1 MKKVNIYLISL
12 AMMAFS
18 CSKEFSSDEYGGYEM
33 LTDYMLIEY
42 QVGAALRSITESG
55 SYRFFDPGNS
65 LWSATLE
72 THDHE
77 SGGLTE
83 SVDWYVSNGGNNE
96 VLART
101 VSRSEMYDGPVG
113 LPRMDISMSL
123 VEAGGLVGGYQGGNT
138 IIHRMVLKLTDG
150 RTFSTE
156 SVSGSLTQSYFKSPF
171 QYRKTITCFM
181 DAGIVTAVPGLYTVN
196 MTDSWGDGWNGGSY
210 SVTQGCAG
218 CAAGGSGT
226 LDIKA
231 AIDTSYLLGV
241 KFSPSTKGALGVY
254 AKAGMLFW
262 DVDYTATGAQL
273 TYDGTAK
280 SGRFL
285 EVDGRDLYMA
295 LGVSYAVG
303 KNSSFA
309 FDYMSS
315 KIHDSD
321 IKGYSLTWIQS
332 F

>member
-1 MKKVNIYLISL
+1 
-12 AMMAFS
+12 MALS

-33 LTDYMLIEY
+33 LTDYMLKEY
-42 QVGAALRSITESG
+42 QVGAALRTITESG

-83 SVDWYVSNGGNNE
+83 SVEWYVSNGGNNE

-196 MTDSWGDGWNGGSY
+196 MTDSWGDGWNGA
-210 SVTQGCAG
+210 SVVM
-218 CAAGGSGT
+218 T
-226 LDIKA
+226 LD
-231 AIDTSYLLGV
+231 G
-241 KFSPSTKGALGVY
+241 
-254 AKAGMLFW
+254 
-262 DVDYTATGAQL
+262 VDYSTSFATGSAD
-273 TYDGTAK
+273 TKVFEVPAGSATMGFKFVAGAWD
-280 SGRFL
+280 S
-285 EVDGRDLYMA
+285 EVDFNIVYSKLDGSNSQMA
-295 LGVSYAVG
+295 LPNVGASPPTGYYALSVC
-303 KNSSFA
+303 
-309 FDYMSS
+309 
-315 KIHDSD
+315 
-321 IKGYSLTWIQS
+321 Q
-332 F
+332 

>member
-1 MKKVNIYLISL
+1 MKKINIYLISL

-33 LTDYMLIEY
+33 LTDYMLKEY
-42 QVGAALRSITESG
+42 QVGAALRTITESG

-72 THDHE
+72 PHDHE

-181 DAGIVTAVPGLYTVN
+181 DAGIVAAVPGLYTVN
-196 MTDSWGDGWNGGSY
+196 MTDSWGDGWNG
-210 SVTQGCAG
+210 
-218 CAAGGSGT
+218 AAVVMT
-226 LDIKA
+226 LD
-231 AIDTSYLLGV
+231 G
-241 KFSPSTKGALGVY
+241 
-254 AKAGMLFW
+254 
-262 DVDYTATGAQL
+262 VDYSTSFNSGSADTIVFEVPTSASTMGFKFVAGAWDSEVDFNIVYSKLDGSNSQTALPNVGASPATG
-273 TYDGTAK
+273 Y
-280 SGRFL
+280 
-285 EVDGRDLYMA
+285 YA
-295 LGVSYAVG
+295 LSVC
-303 KNSSFA
+303 
-309 FDYMSS
+309 
-315 KIHDSD
+315 
-321 IKGYSLTWIQS
+321 Q
-332 F
+332 

>member
-33 LTDYMLIEY
+33 LTDYMLKEY
-42 QVGAALRSITESG
+42 QVGAALRTITESG

-196 MTDSWGDGWNGGSY
+196 MTDSWGDGWNG
-210 SVTQGCAG
+210 
-218 CAAGGSGT
+218 AAVVMT
-226 LDIKA
+226 LD
-231 AIDTSYLLGV
+231 G
-241 KFSPSTKGALGVY
+241 
-254 AKAGMLFW
+254 
-262 DVDYTATGAQL
+262 VDYSTSFSTGSADTIVFEVPTGSATMGFKFVAGAW
-273 TYDGTAK
+273 D
-280 SGRFL
+280 S
-285 EVDGRDLYMA
+285 EVDFNIVYSKLDGSNSQTA
-295 LGVSYAVG
+295 LPNVGASPPTGYYALSVC
-303 KNSSFA
+303 
-309 FDYMSS
+309 
-315 KIHDSD
+315 
-321 IKGYSLTWIQS
+321 Q
-332 F
+332 

>member
-12 AMMAFS
+12 AMMALS

-33 LTDYMLIEY
+33 LTDYMLKEY
-42 QVGAALRSITESG
+42 QVGAALRTITESG

-83 SVDWYVSNGGNNE
+83 SVEWYVSNGGNNE

-196 MTDSWGDGWNGGSY
+196 MTDSWGDGWNGA
-210 SVTQGCAG
+210 SVVM
-218 CAAGGSGT
+218 T
-226 LDIKA
+226 LD
-231 AIDTSYLLGV
+231 G
-241 KFSPSTKGALGVY
+241 
-254 AKAGMLFW
+254 
-262 DVDYTATGAQL
+262 VDYSTSFATGSAD
-273 TYDGTAK
+273 TKVFEVPAGSATMGFKFVAGAWD
-280 SGRFL
+280 S
-285 EVDGRDLYMA
+285 EVDFNIVYSKLDGSNSQMA
-295 LGVSYAVG
+295 LPNVGASPPTGYYALSVC
-303 KNSSFA
+303 
-309 FDYMSS
+309 
-315 KIHDSD
+315 
-321 IKGYSLTWIQS
+321 Q
-332 F
+332 

>member
-1 MKKVNIYLISL
+1 MKKINIYLISL

-33 LTDYMLIEY
+33 LTDYMLKEY
-42 QVGAALRSITESG
+42 QVGAALRTITESG

-72 THDHE
+72 PHDHE

-101 VSRSEMYDGPVG
+101 VSRSEMYEGPVG

-181 DAGIVTAVPGLYTVN
+181 DAGIVAAVPGLYTVN
-196 MTDSWGDGWNGGSY
+196 MTDSWGDGWNG
-210 SVTQGCAG
+210 
-218 CAAGGSGT
+218 AAVVMT
-226 LDIKA
+226 LD
-231 AIDTSYLLGV
+231 G
-241 KFSPSTKGALGVY
+241 
-254 AKAGMLFW
+254 
-262 DVDYTATGAQL
+262 VDYSTSFTSGSADTIVFEVPTGSATMGFKFVAGAW
-273 TYDGTAK
+273 D
-280 SGRFL
+280 S
-285 EVDGRDLYMA
+285 EVDFNIVYSKLDGSNSQTA
-295 LGVSYAVG
+295 LPNVGASPPTGYYALSVC
-303 KNSSFA
+303 
-309 FDYMSS
+309 
-315 KIHDSD
+315 
-321 IKGYSLTWIQS
+321 Q
-332 F
+332 

>member
-1 MKKVNIYLISL
+1 
-12 AMMAFS
+12 MAFS

-33 LTDYMLIEY
+33 LTDYMLKEY
-42 QVGAALRSITESG
+42 QVGAALRTITESG

-196 MTDSWGDGWNGGSY
+196 MTDSWGDGWNGA
-210 SVTQGCAG
+210 SVVM
-218 CAAGGSGT
+218 T
-226 LDIKA
+226 LD
-231 AIDTSYLLGV
+231 G
-241 KFSPSTKGALGVY
+241 
-254 AKAGMLFW
+254 
-262 DVDYTATGAQL
+262 VDYSTSFSTGSADTKVFEVPVGSATMGFKFVAGAW
-273 TYDGTAK
+273 D
-280 SGRFL
+280 S
-285 EVDGRDLYMA
+285 EVDFNIVFSKLDGSNSQTA
-295 LGVSYAVG
+295 LPNVGASPPTGYYALSVC
-303 KNSSFA
+303 
-309 FDYMSS
+309 
-315 KIHDSD
+315 
-321 IKGYSLTWIQS
+321 Q
-332 F
+332 

>member
-1 MKKVNIYLISL
+1 MKKINIYLISL

-33 LTDYMLIEY
+33 LTDYMLKEY
-42 QVGAALRSITESG
+42 QVGAALRTISESG

-72 THDHE
+72 PHDHQ

-123 VEAGGLVGGYQGGNT
+123 TEAGGLVGGYQGGNT

-181 DAGIVTAVPGLYTVN
+181 DAGIVAAVPGLYTVN
-196 MTDSWGDGWNGGSY
+196 MTDSWGDGWNG
-210 SVTQGCAG
+210 
-218 CAAGGSGT
+218 AAVVMT
-226 LDIKA
+226 LD
-231 AIDTSYLLGV
+231 G
-241 KFSPSTKGALGVY
+241 
-254 AKAGMLFW
+254 
-262 DVDYTATGAQL
+262 VDYSTSFNSGSADTIVFEVPAGSSTMGFKFVAGAW
-273 TYDGTAK
+273 D
-280 SGRFL
+280 S
-285 EVDGRDLYMA
+285 EVDFNIVFSKLDGSNSQTA
-295 LGVSYAVG
+295 LPNVGASPPTGYYALSVC
-303 KNSSFA
+303 
-309 FDYMSS
+309 
-315 KIHDSD
+315 
-321 IKGYSLTWIQS
+321 Q
-332 F
+332 

>member
-33 LTDYMLIEY
+33 LTDYMLKEY
-42 QVGAALRSITESG
+42 QVGAALRTITESG

-72 THDHE
+72 PHDHE

-101 VSRSEMYDGPVG
+101 VSRSEMYEGPVG

-181 DAGIVTAVPGLYTVN
+181 DAGIVAAVPGLYTVN
-196 MTDSWGDGWNGGSY
+196 MTDSWGDGWNG
-210 SVTQGCAG
+210 
-218 CAAGGSGT
+218 AAVVMT
-226 LDIKA
+226 LD
-231 AIDTSYLLGV
+231 G
-241 KFSPSTKGALGVY
+241 
-254 AKAGMLFW
+254 
-262 DVDYTATGAQL
+262 VDYSTSFNSGSADTIVFEVPTSASTMGFKFVAGAW
-273 TYDGTAK
+273 D
-280 SGRFL
+280 S
-285 EVDGRDLYMA
+285 EVDFNIVYSKLDGSNSQTA
-295 LGVSYAVG
+295 LPNVGASPPTGYYALSVC
-303 KNSSFA
+303 
-309 FDYMSS
+309 
-315 KIHDSD
+315 
-321 IKGYSLTWIQS
+321 Q
-332 F
+332 

>member
-1 MKKVNIYLISL
+1 
-12 AMMAFS
+12 MAFS

-33 LTDYMLIEY
+33 LTDYMLKEY
-42 QVGAALRSITESG
+42 QVGAALRTITESG

-123 VEAGGLVGGYQGGNT
+123 TEAGGLVGGYQGGNT

-181 DAGIVTAVPGLYTVN
+181 DAGIVAAVPGLYTVN
-196 MTDSWGDGWNGGSY
+196 MTDSWGDGWNG
-210 SVTQGCAG
+210 
-218 CAAGGSGT
+218 AAVVMT
-226 LDIKA
+226 LD
-231 AIDTSYLLGV
+231 G
-241 KFSPSTKGALGVY
+241 
-254 AKAGMLFW
+254 
-262 DVDYTATGAQL
+262 VDYSTSFNSGSADTIVFEVPAGSSTMGFKFVAGAWDSEVDFNIVFSKLDGSNSQTALPNVGASPATG
-273 TYDGTAK
+273 Y
-280 SGRFL
+280 
-285 EVDGRDLYMA
+285 YA
-295 LGVSYAVG
+295 LSVC
-303 KNSSFA
+303 
-309 FDYMSS
+309 
-315 KIHDSD
+315 
-321 IKGYSLTWIQS
+321 Q
-332 F
+332 

>member
-1 MKKVNIYLISL
+1 
-12 AMMAFS
+12 MAFS

-33 LTDYMLIEY
+33 LTDYMLKEY
-42 QVGAALRSITESG
+42 QVGAALRTITESG

-83 SVDWYVSNGGNNE
+83 SVEWYVSNGGNNE

-181 DAGIVTAVPGLYTVN
+181 DAGIVAAVPGLYTVN
-196 MTDSWGDGWNGGSY
+196 MTDSWGDGWNG
-210 SVTQGCAG
+210 
-218 CAAGGSGT
+218 AAVVMT
-226 LDIKA
+226 LD
-231 AIDTSYLLGV
+231 G
-241 KFSPSTKGALGVY
+241 
-254 AKAGMLFW
+254 
-262 DVDYTATGAQL
+262 VDYSTSFASGSADTIVFEVPAGSATMGFKFVAGAW
-273 TYDGTAK
+273 D
-280 SGRFL
+280 S
-285 EVDGRDLYMA
+285 EVDFNIVYSKLDGSNSQTA
-295 LGVSYAVG
+295 LPNVGASPPTGYYALSVC
-303 KNSSFA
+303 
-309 FDYMSS
+309 
-315 KIHDSD
+315 
-321 IKGYSLTWIQS
+321 Q
-332 F
+332 

>member
-1 MKKVNIYLISL
+1 
-12 AMMAFS
+12 MAFS

-33 LTDYMLIEY
+33 LTDYMLKEY
-42 QVGAALRSITESG
+42 QVGAALRTITESG

-101 VSRSEMYDGPVG
+101 VSRSEMYEGPVG

-181 DAGIVTAVPGLYTVN
+181 DAGIVAAVPGLYTVN
-196 MTDSWGDGWNGGSY
+196 MTDSWGDGWNG
-210 SVTQGCAG
+210 
-218 CAAGGSGT
+218 AAVVMT
-226 LDIKA
+226 LD
-231 AIDTSYLLGV
+231 G
-241 KFSPSTKGALGVY
+241 
-254 AKAGMLFW
+254 
-262 DVDYTATGAQL
+262 VDYSTSFASGSADTIVFEVPAGSATMGFKFVAGAW
-273 TYDGTAK
+273 D
-280 SGRFL
+280 S
-285 EVDGRDLYMA
+285 EVDFNIVYSKLDGSNSQTA
-295 LGVSYAVG
+295 LPNVGASPPTGYYALSVC
-303 KNSSFA
+303 
-309 FDYMSS
+309 
-315 KIHDSD
+315 
-321 IKGYSLTWIQS
+321 Q
-332 F
+332 

>member
-1 MKKVNIYLISL
+1 MKKINIYLISL

-33 LTDYMLIEY
+33 LTDYMLKEY
-42 QVGAALRSITESG
+42 QVGAALRTITESG

-72 THDHE
+72 PHDHE

-196 MTDSWGDGWNGGSY
+196 MTDSWGDGWNGAAVVMTLDGVDY
-210 SVTQGCAG
+210 STSFN
-218 CAAGGSGT
+218 GGS
-226 LDIKA
+226 A
-231 AIDTSYLLGV
+231 DTIVFEVPVGSTTMGF
-241 KFSPSTKGALGVY
+241 KFVAGA
-254 AKAGMLFW
+254 W
-262 DVDYTATGAQL
+262 D
-273 TYDGTAK
+273 
-280 SGRFL
+280 S
-285 EVDGRDLYMA
+285 EVDFNIVFSKLDGSNSQTA
-295 LGVSYAVG
+295 LPNVGASPPTGYYALSVC
-303 KNSSFA
+303 
-309 FDYMSS
+309 
-315 KIHDSD
+315 
-321 IKGYSLTWIQS
+321 Q
-332 F
+332 

>member
-1 MKKVNIYLISL
+1 
-12 AMMAFS
+12 MALS

-33 LTDYMLIEY
+33 LTDYMLKEY
-42 QVGAALRSITESG
+42 QVGAALRTITESG

-196 MTDSWGDGWNGGSY
+196 MTDSWGDGWNGA
-210 SVTQGCAG
+210 SVVM
-218 CAAGGSGT
+218 T
-226 LDIKA
+226 LD
-231 AIDTSYLLGV
+231 G
-241 KFSPSTKGALGVY
+241 
-254 AKAGMLFW
+254 
-262 DVDYTATGAQL
+262 VDYSATIAN
-273 TYDGTAK
+273 GTANTEVFEVPAGSATMGFK
-280 SGRFL
+280 FLSGAWDS
-285 EVDGRDLYMA
+285 EVDFNIVYSKLDGSNSQMA
-295 LGVSYAVG
+295 LPNVGASPPTGYYALSVC
-303 KNSSFA
+303 
-309 FDYMSS
+309 
-315 KIHDSD
+315 
-321 IKGYSLTWIQS
+321 Q
-332 F
+332 

>member
-33 LTDYMLIEY
+33 LTDYMLKEY
-42 QVGAALRSITESG
+42 QVGAALRTITESG

-83 SVDWYVSNGGNNE
+83 SVEWYVSNGGNNE

-181 DAGIVTAVPGLYTVN
+181 DAGIVAAVPGLYTVN
-196 MTDSWGDGWNGGSY
+196 MTDSWGDGWNG
-210 SVTQGCAG
+210 
-218 CAAGGSGT
+218 AAVVMT
-226 LDIKA
+226 LD
-231 AIDTSYLLGV
+231 G
-241 KFSPSTKGALGVY
+241 
-254 AKAGMLFW
+254 
-262 DVDYTATGAQL
+262 VDYSTSFNSGSADTIVFEVPAGSSTMGFKFVAGAW
-273 TYDGTAK
+273 D
-280 SGRFL
+280 S
-285 EVDGRDLYMA
+285 EVDFNIVYSKLDGSNSQTA
-295 LGVSYAVG
+295 LPNVGASPPTGYYALSVC
-303 KNSSFA
+303 
-309 FDYMSS
+309 
-315 KIHDSD
+315 
-321 IKGYSLTWIQS
+321 Q
-332 F
+332 

>member
-1 MKKVNIYLISL
+1 
-12 AMMAFS
+12 MAFS

-33 LTDYMLIEY
+33 LTDYMLKEY
-42 QVGAALRSITESG
+42 QVGAALRTITESG

-196 MTDSWGDGWNGGSY
+196 MTDSWGDGWNGA
-210 SVTQGCAG
+210 SVVM
-218 CAAGGSGT
+218 T
-226 LDIKA
+226 LD
-231 AIDTSYLLGV
+231 G
-241 KFSPSTKGALGVY
+241 
-254 AKAGMLFW
+254 
-262 DVDYTATGAQL
+262 VDYSTSFATGSAD
-273 TYDGTAK
+273 TKVFEVPAGSSTMGFKFVAGAWD
-280 SGRFL
+280 S
-285 EVDGRDLYMA
+285 EVDFNIVYSKLDGSNSQTA
-295 LGVSYAVG
+295 LPNVGASPPTGYYALSVC
-303 KNSSFA
+303 
-309 FDYMSS
+309 
-315 KIHDSD
+315 
-321 IKGYSLTWIQS
+321 Q
-332 F
+332 

>member
-33 LTDYMLIEY
+33 LTDYMLKEY
-42 QVGAALRSITESG
+42 QVGAALRTITESG

-196 MTDSWGDGWNGGSY
+196 MTDSWGDGWNG
-210 SVTQGCAG
+210 
-218 CAAGGSGT
+218 AAVVMT
-226 LDIKA
+226 LD
-231 AIDTSYLLGV
+231 G
-241 KFSPSTKGALGVY
+241 
-254 AKAGMLFW
+254 
-262 DVDYTATGAQL
+262 VDYSTSFSTGSADTIVFEVPAGSATMGFKFVAGAW
-273 TYDGTAK
+273 D
-280 SGRFL
+280 S
-285 EVDGRDLYMA
+285 EVDFNIVYSKLDGSNSQTA
-295 LGVSYAVG
+295 LPNVGASPPTGYYALSVC
-303 KNSSFA
+303 
-309 FDYMSS
+309 
-315 KIHDSD
+315 
-321 IKGYSLTWIQS
+321 Q
-332 F
+332 

>member
-1 MKKVNIYLISL
+1 
-12 AMMAFS
+12 MMAFS

-33 LTDYMLIEY
+33 LTDYMLKEY
-42 QVGAALRSITESG
+42 QVGAALRTITESG

-181 DAGIVTAVPGLYTVN
+181 DAGIVAAVPGLYTVN
-196 MTDSWGDGWNGGSY
+196 MTDSWGDGWNGASVVMTLDGVDY
-210 SVTQGCAG
+210 STSFN
-218 CAAGGSGT
+218 GGSS
-226 LDIKA
+226 
-231 AIDTSYLLGV
+231 DTKVFEVPVGSTTMGF
-241 KFSPSTKGALGVY
+241 KFVAGA
-254 AKAGMLFW
+254 W
-262 DVDYTATGAQL
+262 D
-273 TYDGTAK
+273 
-280 SGRFL
+280 S
-285 EVDGRDLYMA
+285 EVDFNIVFSKLDGSNSQTA
-295 LGVSYAVG
+295 LPNVGASPPTGYYALSVC
-303 KNSSFA
+303 
-309 FDYMSS
+309 
-315 KIHDSD
+315 
-321 IKGYSLTWIQS
+321 Q
-332 F
+332 

>member
-33 LTDYMLIEY
+33 LTDYMLKEY
-42 QVGAALRSITESG
+42 QVGAALRTITESG

-181 DAGIVTAVPGLYTVN
+181 DAGIVAAVPGLYTVN
-196 MTDSWGDGWNGGSY
+196 MTDSWGDGWNG
-210 SVTQGCAG
+210 
-218 CAAGGSGT
+218 AAVVMT
-226 LDIKA
+226 LD
-231 AIDTSYLLGV
+231 G
-241 KFSPSTKGALGVY
+241 
-254 AKAGMLFW
+254 
-262 DVDYTATGAQL
+262 VDYSTSFSTGSADTIVFEVPAGSATMGFKFVAGAW
-273 TYDGTAK
+273 D
-280 SGRFL
+280 S
-285 EVDGRDLYMA
+285 EVDFNIVYSKLDGSNSQTA
-295 LGVSYAVG
+295 LPNVGASPPTGYYALSVC
-303 KNSSFA
+303 
-309 FDYMSS
+309 
-315 KIHDSD
+315 
-321 IKGYSLTWIQS
+321 Q
-332 F
+332 

>member
-33 LTDYMLIEY
+33 LTDYMLKEY
-42 QVGAALRSITESG
+42 QVGAALRTITESG

-181 DAGIVTAVPGLYTVN
+181 DAGIVAAVPGLYTVN
-196 MTDSWGDGWNGGSY
+196 MTDSWGDGWNGASVVMTLDGVDY
-210 SVTQGCAG
+210 STSFN
-218 CAAGGSGT
+218 GGSS
-226 LDIKA
+226 
-231 AIDTSYLLGV
+231 DTKVFEVPVGSTTMGF
-241 KFSPSTKGALGVY
+241 KFVAGA
-254 AKAGMLFW
+254 W
-262 DVDYTATGAQL
+262 D
-273 TYDGTAK
+273 
-280 SGRFL
+280 S
-285 EVDGRDLYMA
+285 EVDFNIVYSKLDGSNSQTA
-295 LGVSYAVG
+295 LPNVGASPPTGYYALSVC
-303 KNSSFA
+303 
-309 FDYMSS
+309 
-315 KIHDSD
+315 
-321 IKGYSLTWIQS
+321 Q
-332 F
+332 

>member
-18 CSKEFSSDEYGGYEM
+18 CSKEFGSDEYGGYEM
-33 LTDYMLIEY
+33 LTDYMLKEY
-42 QVGAALRSITESG
+42 QVGAALRTITESG

-181 DAGIVTAVPGLYTVN
+181 DAGIVAAVPGLYTVN
-196 MTDSWGDGWNGGSY
+196 MTDSWGDGWNGAAVVMTLDGVDYSTSFNGGSADTI
-210 SVTQGCAG
+210 VFEVPAG
-218 CAAGGSGT
+218 SATMGFKFVAGAWDSEVDFNIVFSKLDGSNSQTALPNVGASPAAG
-226 LDIKA
+226 
-231 AIDTSYLLGV
+231 YY
-241 KFSPSTKGALGVY
+241 ALSVC
-254 AKAGMLFW
+254 
-262 DVDYTATGAQL
+262 Q
-273 TYDGTAK
+273 
-280 SGRFL
+280 
-285 EVDGRDLYMA
+285 
-295 LGVSYAVG
+295 
-303 KNSSFA
+303 
-309 FDYMSS
+309 
-315 KIHDSD
+315 
-321 IKGYSLTWIQS
+321 
-332 F
+332 

>member
-1 MKKVNIYLISL
+1 MKKINIYLISL

-33 LTDYMLIEY
+33 LTDYMLKEY
-42 QVGAALRSITESG
+42 QVGAALRTITESG

-101 VSRSEMYDGPVG
+101 VSRSEMYEGPVG

-181 DAGIVTAVPGLYTVN
+181 DAGIVAAVPGLYTVN
-196 MTDSWGDGWNGGSY
+196 MTDSWGDGWNG
-210 SVTQGCAG
+210 
-218 CAAGGSGT
+218 AAVVMT
-226 LDIKA
+226 LD
-231 AIDTSYLLGV
+231 G
-241 KFSPSTKGALGVY
+241 
-254 AKAGMLFW
+254 
-262 DVDYTATGAQL
+262 VDYSTSFNSGSADTIVFEVPTSASTMGFKFVAGAW
-273 TYDGTAK
+273 D
-280 SGRFL
+280 S
-285 EVDGRDLYMA
+285 EVDFNIVYSKLDGSNSQTA
-295 LGVSYAVG
+295 LPNVGASPPTGYYALSVC
-303 KNSSFA
+303 
-309 FDYMSS
+309 
-315 KIHDSD
+315 
-321 IKGYSLTWIQS
+321 Q
-332 F
+332 

>member
-1 MKKVNIYLISL
+1 MKKINIYLISL

-33 LTDYMLIEY
+33 LTDYMLKEY
-42 QVGAALRSITESG
+42 QVGAALRTITESG
-55 SYRFFDPGNS
+55 SYRFFDAGNS

-72 THDHE
+72 PHDHE

-101 VSRSEMYDGPVG
+101 VSRSEMYEGPVG

-123 VEAGGLVGGYQGGNT
+123 TEAGGLVGGYQGGNT

-196 MTDSWGDGWNGGSY
+196 MTDSWGDGWNG
-210 SVTQGCAG
+210 
-218 CAAGGSGT
+218 AAVVMT
-226 LDIKA
+226 LD
-231 AIDTSYLLGV
+231 G
-241 KFSPSTKGALGVY
+241 
-254 AKAGMLFW
+254 
-262 DVDYTATGAQL
+262 VDYSTSFNSGSADTIVFEVPAGSSTMGFKFVAGAW
-273 TYDGTAK
+273 D
-280 SGRFL
+280 S
-285 EVDGRDLYMA
+285 EVDFNIVFSKLDGSNSQTA
-295 LGVSYAVG
+295 LPNVGASPPTGYYALSVC
-303 KNSSFA
+303 
-309 FDYMSS
+309 
-315 KIHDSD
+315 
-321 IKGYSLTWIQS
+321 Q
-332 F
+332 

>member
-1 MKKVNIYLISL
+1 MKKINIYLISL

-33 LTDYMLIEY
+33 LTDYMLKEY
-42 QVGAALRSITESG
+42 QVGAALRTITESG

-72 THDHE
+72 PHDHE

-101 VSRSEMYDGPVG
+101 VSRSEMYEGPVG

-181 DAGIVTAVPGLYTVN
+181 DAGIVAAVPGLYTVN
-196 MTDSWGDGWNGGSY
+196 MTDSWGDGWNG
-210 SVTQGCAG
+210 
-218 CAAGGSGT
+218 AAVVMT
-226 LDIKA
+226 LD
-231 AIDTSYLLGV
+231 G
-241 KFSPSTKGALGVY
+241 
-254 AKAGMLFW
+254 
-262 DVDYTATGAQL
+262 VDYSTSFNSGSADTIVFEVPASASTMGFKFVAGAW
-273 TYDGTAK
+273 D
-280 SGRFL
+280 S
-285 EVDGRDLYMA
+285 EVDFNIVYSKLDGSNSQTA
-295 LGVSYAVG
+295 LPNVGASPPTGYYALSVC
-303 KNSSFA
+303 
-309 FDYMSS
+309 
-315 KIHDSD
+315 
-321 IKGYSLTWIQS
+321 Q
-332 F
+332 

>member
-1 MKKVNIYLISL
+1 MKKINIYLISL

-33 LTDYMLIEY
+33 LTDYMLKEY
-42 QVGAALRSITESG
+42 QVGAALRTITESG

-138 IIHRMVLKLTDG
+138 IIHRMELKLTDG
-150 RTFSTE
+150 RIFSTE

-181 DAGIVTAVPGLYTVN
+181 DAGIVAAVPGLYTVN
-196 MTDSWGDGWNGGSY
+196 MTDSWGDGWNGASVVMTLDGVDY
-210 SVTQGCAG
+210 STSFN
-218 CAAGGSGT
+218 GGSS
-226 LDIKA
+226 
-231 AIDTSYLLGV
+231 DTKVFEVPVGSTTMGF
-241 KFSPSTKGALGVY
+241 KFVAGA
-254 AKAGMLFW
+254 W
-262 DVDYTATGAQL
+262 D
-273 TYDGTAK
+273 
-280 SGRFL
+280 S
-285 EVDGRDLYMA
+285 EVDFNIVFSKLDGSNSQTA
-295 LGVSYAVG
+295 LPNVGASPPTGYYALSVC
-303 KNSSFA
+303 
-309 FDYMSS
+309 
-315 KIHDSD
+315 
-321 IKGYSLTWIQS
+321 Q
-332 F
+332 

>member
-1 MKKVNIYLISL
+1 MKKINIYLISL

-33 LTDYMLIEY
+33 LTDYMLKEY
-42 QVGAALRSITESG
+42 QVGAALRTITESG

-196 MTDSWGDGWNGGSY
+196 MTDSWGDGWNG
-210 SVTQGCAG
+210 
-218 CAAGGSGT
+218 AAVVMT
-226 LDIKA
+226 LD
-231 AIDTSYLLGV
+231 G
-241 KFSPSTKGALGVY
+241 
-254 AKAGMLFW
+254 
-262 DVDYTATGAQL
+262 VDYSTSFSTGSADTIVFEVPTGSATMGFKFVAGAW
-273 TYDGTAK
+273 D
-280 SGRFL
+280 S
-285 EVDGRDLYMA
+285 EVDFNIVYSKLDGSNSQTA
-295 LGVSYAVG
+295 LPNVGASPPTGYYALSVC
-303 KNSSFA
+303 
-309 FDYMSS
+309 
-315 KIHDSD
+315 
-321 IKGYSLTWIQS
+321 Q
-332 F
+332 

>member
-1 MKKVNIYLISL
+1 
-12 AMMAFS
+12 MAFS

-33 LTDYMLIEY
+33 LTDYMLKEY
-42 QVGAALRSITESG
+42 QVGAALRTITESG

-83 SVDWYVSNGGNNE
+83 SVEWYVSNGGNNE

-196 MTDSWGDGWNGGSY
+196 MTDSWGDGWNG
-210 SVTQGCAG
+210 
-218 CAAGGSGT
+218 AAVVMT
-226 LDIKA
+226 LD
-231 AIDTSYLLGV
+231 G
-241 KFSPSTKGALGVY
+241 
-254 AKAGMLFW
+254 
-262 DVDYTATGAQL
+262 VDYSTSFSTGSADTIVFEVPTGSATMGFKFVAGAW
-273 TYDGTAK
+273 D
-280 SGRFL
+280 S
-285 EVDGRDLYMA
+285 EVDFNIVYSKLDGSNSQTA
-295 LGVSYAVG
+295 LPNVGASPPTGYYALSVC
-303 KNSSFA
+303 
-309 FDYMSS
+309 
-315 KIHDSD
+315 
-321 IKGYSLTWIQS
+321 Q
-332 F
+332 

>member
-1 MKKVNIYLISL
+1 
-12 AMMAFS
+12 MMALS

-33 LTDYMLIEY
+33 LTDYMLKEY
-42 QVGAALRSITESG
+42 QVGAALRTITESG

-83 SVDWYVSNGGNNE
+83 SVEWYVSNGGNNE

-196 MTDSWGDGWNGGSY
+196 MTDSWGDGWNGA
-210 SVTQGCAG
+210 SVVM
-218 CAAGGSGT
+218 T
-226 LDIKA
+226 LD
-231 AIDTSYLLGV
+231 G
-241 KFSPSTKGALGVY
+241 
-254 AKAGMLFW
+254 
-262 DVDYTATGAQL
+262 VDYSATIANGTANTEVFEVPAGSATMGFKFLSGAWDSEVDFNIVYSKLDGSNSQTALPNVGASPATG
-273 TYDGTAK
+273 Y
-280 SGRFL
+280 
-285 EVDGRDLYMA
+285 YA
-295 LGVSYAVG
+295 LSVC
-303 KNSSFA
+303 
-309 FDYMSS
+309 
-315 KIHDSD
+315 
-321 IKGYSLTWIQS
+321 Q
-332 F
+332 

>member
-1 MKKVNIYLISL
+1 MKKINIYLISL

-33 LTDYMLIEY
+33 LTDYMLKEY
-42 QVGAALRSITESG
+42 QVGAALRTITESG

-196 MTDSWGDGWNGGSY
+196 MTDSWGDGWNGASVVMTLDGVDY
-210 SVTQGCAG
+210 STSFN
-218 CAAGGSGT
+218 GGSS
-226 LDIKA
+226 
-231 AIDTSYLLGV
+231 DTKVFEVPVGSTTMGF
-241 KFSPSTKGALGVY
+241 KFVAGA
-254 AKAGMLFW
+254 W
-262 DVDYTATGAQL
+262 D
-273 TYDGTAK
+273 
-280 SGRFL
+280 S
-285 EVDGRDLYMA
+285 EVDFNIVYSKLDGSNSQTA
-295 LGVSYAVG
+295 LPNVGASPPTGYYALSVC
-303 KNSSFA
+303 
-309 FDYMSS
+309 
-315 KIHDSD
+315 
-321 IKGYSLTWIQS
+321 Q
-332 F
+332 

>member
-33 LTDYMLIEY
+33 LTDYMLKEY
-42 QVGAALRSITESG
+42 QVGAALRTITESG

-72 THDHE
+72 PHDHQ

-181 DAGIVTAVPGLYTVN
+181 DAGIVAAVPGLYTVN
-196 MTDSWGDGWNGGSY
+196 MTDSWGDGWNG
-210 SVTQGCAG
+210 
-218 CAAGGSGT
+218 AAVVMT
-226 LDIKA
+226 LD
-231 AIDTSYLLGV
+231 G
-241 KFSPSTKGALGVY
+241 
-254 AKAGMLFW
+254 
-262 DVDYTATGAQL
+262 VDYSTSFNSGSADTIVFEVPTSASTMGFKFVAGAW
-273 TYDGTAK
+273 D
-280 SGRFL
+280 S
-285 EVDGRDLYMA
+285 EVDFNIVYSKLDGSNSQTA
-295 LGVSYAVG
+295 LPNVGASPPTGYYALSVC
-303 KNSSFA
+303 
-309 FDYMSS
+309 
-315 KIHDSD
+315 
-321 IKGYSLTWIQS
+321 Q
-332 F
+332 

>member
-1 MKKVNIYLISL
+1 
-12 AMMAFS
+12 MMAFS

-33 LTDYMLIEY
+33 LTDYMLKEY
-42 QVGAALRSITESG
+42 QVGAALRTITESG

-101 VSRSEMYDGPVG
+101 VSRSEMYEGPVG

-123 VEAGGLVGGYQGGNT
+123 TEAGGLVGGYQGGNT

-196 MTDSWGDGWNGGSY
+196 MTDSWGDGWNGAAVVMTLDGVDY
-210 SVTQGCAG
+210 STSFN
-218 CAAGGSGT
+218 GGS
-226 LDIKA
+226 A
-231 AIDTSYLLGV
+231 DTIVFEVPVGSTTMGF
-241 KFSPSTKGALGVY
+241 KFVAGA
-254 AKAGMLFW
+254 W
-262 DVDYTATGAQL
+262 D
-273 TYDGTAK
+273 
-280 SGRFL
+280 S
-285 EVDGRDLYMA
+285 EVDFNIVFSKLDGSNSQTA
-295 LGVSYAVG
+295 LPNVGASPPTGYYALSVC
-303 KNSSFA
+303 
-309 FDYMSS
+309 
-315 KIHDSD
+315 
-321 IKGYSLTWIQS
+321 Q
-332 F
+332 

>member
-33 LTDYMLIEY
+33 LTDYMLKEY
-42 QVGAALRSITESG
+42 QVGAALRTITESG

-83 SVDWYVSNGGNNE
+83 SVEWYVSNGGNNE

-123 VEAGGLVGGYQGGNT
+123 TEAGGLVGGYQGGNT

-181 DAGIVTAVPGLYTVN
+181 EAGIVSAVPGLYTVN
-196 MTDSWGDGWNGGSY
+196 MTDSWGDGWNG
-210 SVTQGCAG
+210 
-218 CAAGGSGT
+218 AAVVMT
-226 LDIKA
+226 LD
-231 AIDTSYLLGV
+231 G
-241 KFSPSTKGALGVY
+241 
-254 AKAGMLFW
+254 
-262 DVDYTATGAQL
+262 VDYSTSFNSGSADTIVFEVPAGSSTMGFKFVAGAWDSEVDFNIVFSKLDGSNSQTALPNVGASPATG
-273 TYDGTAK
+273 Y
-280 SGRFL
+280 
-285 EVDGRDLYMA
+285 YA
-295 LGVSYAVG
+295 LSVC
-303 KNSSFA
+303 
-309 FDYMSS
+309 
-315 KIHDSD
+315 
-321 IKGYSLTWIQS
+321 Q
-332 F
+332 

>member
-33 LTDYMLIEY
+33 LTDYMLKEY
-42 QVGAALRSITESG
+42 QVGAALRTITESG

-196 MTDSWGDGWNGGSY
+196 MTDSWGDGWNGAAVVMTLDGVDY
-210 SVTQGCAG
+210 STSFN
-218 CAAGGSGT
+218 GGSS
-226 LDIKA
+226 
-231 AIDTSYLLGV
+231 DTIVFEVPVGSATMGF
-241 KFSPSTKGALGVY
+241 KFVSGA
-254 AKAGMLFW
+254 W
-262 DVDYTATGAQL
+262 D
-273 TYDGTAK
+273 
-280 SGRFL
+280 S
-285 EVDGRDLYMA
+285 EVDFNIVFSKLDGSNSQTALPNVGARDRKS
-295 LGVSYAVG
+295 VV
-303 KNSSFA
+303 
-309 FDYMSS
+309 
-315 KIHDSD
+315 
-321 IKGYSLTWIQS
+321 
-332 F
+332 

>member
-1 MKKVNIYLISL
+1 
-12 AMMAFS
+12 MAFS

-33 LTDYMLIEY
+33 LTDYMLKEY
-42 QVGAALRSITESG
+42 QVGAALRTITESG

-83 SVDWYVSNGGNNE
+83 SVEWYVSNGGNNE

-101 VSRSEMYDGPVG
+101 VSRSEMYEGPVG

-181 DAGIVTAVPGLYTVN
+181 DAGIVAAVPGLYTVN
-196 MTDSWGDGWNGGSY
+196 MTDSWGDGWNG
-210 SVTQGCAG
+210 
-218 CAAGGSGT
+218 AAVVMT
-226 LDIKA
+226 LD
-231 AIDTSYLLGV
+231 G
-241 KFSPSTKGALGVY
+241 
-254 AKAGMLFW
+254 
-262 DVDYTATGAQL
+262 VDYSTSFNSGSADTIVFEVPAGSATMGFKFVAGAWDSEVDFNIVYSKLDGSNSQTALPNVGASPATG
-273 TYDGTAK
+273 Y
-280 SGRFL
+280 
-285 EVDGRDLYMA
+285 YA
-295 LGVSYAVG
+295 LSVC
-303 KNSSFA
+303 
-309 FDYMSS
+309 
-315 KIHDSD
+315 
-321 IKGYSLTWIQS
+321 Q
-332 F
+332 

>member
-1 MKKVNIYLISL
+1 
-12 AMMAFS
+12 MALS

-33 LTDYMLIEY
+33 LTDYMLKEY
-42 QVGAALRSITESG
+42 QVGAALRTISESG

-72 THDHE
+72 PHDHQ

-83 SVDWYVSNGGNNE
+83 SVDWYVSNGGSNE

-123 VEAGGLVGGYQGGNT
+123 TEAGGLVGGYQGGNT

-181 DAGIVTAVPGLYTVN
+181 DAGIVAAVPGLYTVN
-196 MTDSWGDGWNGGSY
+196 MTDSWGDGWNG
-210 SVTQGCAG
+210 
-218 CAAGGSGT
+218 AAVVMT
-226 LDIKA
+226 LD
-231 AIDTSYLLGV
+231 G
-241 KFSPSTKGALGVY
+241 
-254 AKAGMLFW
+254 
-262 DVDYTATGAQL
+262 VDYSTSFNSGSADTIVFEVPAGSSTMGFKFVSGAWDSEVDFNIVFSKLDGSNSQTALPNVGASPATG
-273 TYDGTAK
+273 Y
-280 SGRFL
+280 
-285 EVDGRDLYMA
+285 YA
-295 LGVSYAVG
+295 LSVC
-303 KNSSFA
+303 
-309 FDYMSS
+309 
-315 KIHDSD
+315 
-321 IKGYSLTWIQS
+321 Q
-332 F
+332 

>member
-33 LTDYMLIEY
+33 LTDYMLKEY
-42 QVGAALRSITESG
+42 QVGAALRTITESG

-72 THDHE
+72 PHDHE

-123 VEAGGLVGGYQGGNT
+123 TEAGGLVGGYQGGNT

-196 MTDSWGDGWNGGSY
+196 MTDSWGDGWNGAAVVMTLDGVDY
-210 SVTQGCAG
+210 STSFN
-218 CAAGGSGT
+218 GGS
-226 LDIKA
+226 A
-231 AIDTSYLLGV
+231 DTIVFEVPVGSTTMGF
-241 KFSPSTKGALGVY
+241 KFVAGA
-254 AKAGMLFW
+254 W
-262 DVDYTATGAQL
+262 D
-273 TYDGTAK
+273 
-280 SGRFL
+280 S
-285 EVDGRDLYMA
+285 EVDFNIVFSKLDGSNSQTA
-295 LGVSYAVG
+295 LPNVGASPPTGYYALSVC
-303 KNSSFA
+303 
-309 FDYMSS
+309 
-315 KIHDSD
+315 
-321 IKGYSLTWIQS
+321 Q
-332 F
+332 

>member
-1 MKKVNIYLISL
+1 
-12 AMMAFS
+12 MMALS

-33 LTDYMLIEY
+33 LTDYMLKEY
-42 QVGAALRSITESG
+42 QVGAALRTITESG

-196 MTDSWGDGWNGGSY
+196 MTDSWGDGWNGA
-210 SVTQGCAG
+210 SVVM
-218 CAAGGSGT
+218 T
-226 LDIKA
+226 LD
-231 AIDTSYLLGV
+231 G
-241 KFSPSTKGALGVY
+241 
-254 AKAGMLFW
+254 
-262 DVDYTATGAQL
+262 VDYSATIAN
-273 TYDGTAK
+273 GTANTEVFEVPAGSATMGFK
-280 SGRFL
+280 FVDGAWDS
-285 EVDGRDLYMA
+285 EVDFNIVYSKLDGSNSQMA
-295 LGVSYAVG
+295 LPNVGASPPTGYYALSVC
-303 KNSSFA
+303 
-309 FDYMSS
+309 
-315 KIHDSD
+315 
-321 IKGYSLTWIQS
+321 Q
-332 F
+332 

>member
-1 MKKVNIYLISL
+1 
-12 AMMAFS
+12 MMALS

-33 LTDYMLIEY
+33 LTDYMLKEY
-42 QVGAALRSITESG
+42 QVGAALRTITESG

-181 DAGIVTAVPGLYTVN
+181 DAGIVAAVPGLYTVN
-196 MTDSWGDGWNGGSY
+196 MTDSWGDGWNGAAVVMTLDGVDY
-210 SVTQGCAG
+210 STSFN
-218 CAAGGSGT
+218 GGS
-226 LDIKA
+226 A
-231 AIDTSYLLGV
+231 DTIVFEVPAGSATMGF
-241 KFSPSTKGALGVY
+241 KFVAGA
-254 AKAGMLFW
+254 W
-262 DVDYTATGAQL
+262 D
-273 TYDGTAK
+273 
-280 SGRFL
+280 S
-285 EVDGRDLYMA
+285 EVDFNIVYSKLDGSNSQTA
-295 LGVSYAVG
+295 LPNVGASPPTGYYALSVC
-303 KNSSFA
+303 
-309 FDYMSS
+309 
-315 KIHDSD
+315 
-321 IKGYSLTWIQS
+321 Q
-332 F
+332 

>member
-1 MKKVNIYLISL
+1 MKKINIYLISL

-33 LTDYMLIEY
+33 LTDYMLKEY
-42 QVGAALRSITESG
+42 QVGAALRTITESG

-196 MTDSWGDGWNGGSY
+196 MTDSWGDGWNGASVVMTLDGVDY
-210 SVTQGCAG
+210 STSFN
-218 CAAGGSGT
+218 GGSS
-226 LDIKA
+226 
-231 AIDTSYLLGV
+231 DTKVFEVPVGSTTMGF
-241 KFSPSTKGALGVY
+241 KFVAGA
-254 AKAGMLFW
+254 W
-262 DVDYTATGAQL
+262 D
-273 TYDGTAK
+273 
-280 SGRFL
+280 S
-285 EVDGRDLYMA
+285 EVDFNIVFSKLDGSNSQTA
-295 LGVSYAVG
+295 LPNVGASPPTGYYALSVC
-303 KNSSFA
+303 
-309 FDYMSS
+309 
-315 KIHDSD
+315 
-321 IKGYSLTWIQS
+321 Q
-332 F
+332 

>member
-12 AMMAFS
+12 AMMALS

-33 LTDYMLIEY
+33 LTDYMLKEY
-42 QVGAALRSITESG
+42 QVGAALRTITESG

-196 MTDSWGDGWNGGSY
+196 MTDSWGDGWNGA
-210 SVTQGCAG
+210 SVVM
-218 CAAGGSGT
+218 T
-226 LDIKA
+226 LD
-231 AIDTSYLLGV
+231 G
-241 KFSPSTKGALGVY
+241 
-254 AKAGMLFW
+254 
-262 DVDYTATGAQL
+262 VDYSATIAN
-273 TYDGTAK
+273 GTANTEVFEVPAGSATMGFK
-280 SGRFL
+280 FLSGAWDS
-285 EVDGRDLYMA
+285 EVDFNIVYSKLDGSNSQMA
-295 LGVSYAVG
+295 LPNVGASPPTGYYALSVC
-303 KNSSFA
+303 
-309 FDYMSS
+309 
-315 KIHDSD
+315 
-321 IKGYSLTWIQS
+321 Q
-332 F
+332 